1 MPPYAMKSWA
11 PTDWNLLQHAKA
23 LREKGNHGV
32 SSIINGDAANTT
44 FFKSSKYPLA
54 VTAVGQAPKRS
65 RWRRT
70 GIALV
75 VVLSLVAVTA
85 AAALV
90 SVSSTRSLQSVI
102 QGVFVSEPPIAKNK
116 PIFSV
121 PWKHALPKTG
131 TKKST
136 LLKSM
141 AASRSI
147 PTPRPSH
154 RAIVGSSRPLASK
167 QAATT
172 TTSRRQSE
180 KERPPLVKLK
190 QWRRDYL
197 NKENLLRLATNA
209 IVQGDQLRWKGQ
221 RFLI

>member
-1 MPPYAMKSWA
+1 MDSMPPYAMKSWA

-23 LREKGNHGV
+23 LREKGNDGV
-32 SSIINGDAANTT
+32 SIIDGDAANTT
-44 FFKSSKYPLA
+44 CFNSSKYPLA
-54 VTAVGQAPKRS
+54 VAAVGQAPKRS

-75 VVLSLVAVTA
+75 VVVLVAVTA
-85 AAALV
+85 AAV
-90 SVSSTRSLQSVI
+90 SVSSTRSLESVI
-102 QGVFVSEPPIAKNK
+102 QRVFGPEPPIAKNK

-121 PWKHALPKTG
+121 PWKHSWPKIG
-131 TKKST
+131 KKKST
-136 LLKSM
+136 LKSM

-147 PTPRPSH
+147 PNSTARPPSR

-172 TTSRRQSE
+172 TASRRQSE
-180 KERPPLVKLK
+180 KETPL
-190 QWRRDYL
+190 DYL
-197 NKENLLRLATNA
+197 NKETLLRLATNA